1 MQDANRISSAL
12 IVEDGEAVAF
22 LLDYMLQRE
31 GYAVSRVAD
40 GRAAAEFISSK
51 APPDIV
57 LLDIMLPY
65 LDGFEILD
73 LIRAHPDWRHTPV
86 IILSG
91 RSQEIDAVRAL
102 NAGASDYVCK
112 PYQARELMARIK
124 CRMEAANR
132 PGPS

>member
-1 MQDANRISSAL
+1 MHDANRTSSAL
-12 IVEDGEAVAF
+12 IVEDSEAVAF

-40 GRAAAEFISSK
+40 GRAAAEFISSE

-65 LDGFEILD
+65 LDGFELLD
-73 LIRAHPDWRHTPV
+73 LIRAHPDWCHTPV

-102 NAGASDYVCK
+102 NAGASDFVCK
-112 PYQARELMARIK
+112 PFQARELMARIK
-124 CRMEAANR
+124 CRMEAANQ

>member
-22 LLDYMLQRE
+22 LLNYMLRRE

-102 NAGASDYVCK
+102 NAGASDFVRK